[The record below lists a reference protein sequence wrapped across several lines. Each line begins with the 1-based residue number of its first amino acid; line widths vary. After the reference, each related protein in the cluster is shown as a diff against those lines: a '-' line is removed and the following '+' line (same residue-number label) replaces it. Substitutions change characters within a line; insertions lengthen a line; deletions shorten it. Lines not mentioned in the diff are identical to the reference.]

1 MGVVSVVV
9 FVAFIIDLVI
19 GDPEGFPHPVIYMGR
34 LIKYLERLV
43 RLRFKSLKMGGACN
57 LASPCWYNIL
67 NEYIYKQ
74 YIWTYIRTNGGMGLV
89 GLFIGHWHINYTYGY
104 LPVYKVSCP

>member
-43 RLRFKSLKMGGACN
+43 RLRFKSLKMGG
-57 LASPCWYNIL
+57 LA
-67 NEYIYKQ
+67 
-74 YIWTYIRTNGGMGLV
+74 IWLVLV
-89 GLFIGHWHINYTYGY
+89 GLSLIHI
-104 LPVYKVSCP
+104 